1 MELYRDGA
9 VIRLGG
15 QVDGRSTADLRDVLT
30 DELDRTSGDL
40 VLDLAAVESVDLT
53 ALRTIAAAS
62 RHATLN
68 GHRLL
73 LRGCSPLVRRL
84 LHLTHLRGLV
94 EYDDPVVA
102 DRTA

>member
-1 MELYRDGA
+1 MELHRDGT
-9 VIRLGG
+9 VIRLAG
-15 QVDGRSTADLRDVLT
+15 QVDGRSTADLRDVLA
-30 DELDRTSGDL
+30 DALDRASGDL

-62 RHATLN
+62 RQATLR

-84 LHLTHLRGLV
+84 LALTHLRGLV
-94 EYDDPVVA
+94 EYDDLVA